1 MLSCNVLQCFTKQ
14 RITNKNIIHQE
25 KKPSLPFCVYF
36 SCKNLTK
43 WKSNILSNSSSSHL
57 HPVFLLL
64 KLLWPVKTKR
74 KMSDC
79 HCNPK
84 AHWKL
89 FLLWFFP
96 RWISNIS
103 ELVPAKPDAVLWLTA
118 RPQREKKN
126 FNCFHGSLSQ
136 INPLK
141 SAELATL
148 WPHAYHACPNP
159 NVLNDSFITD

>member
-14 RITNKNIIHQE
+14 RVTNKNIIHQE

-36 SCKNLTK
+36 SCKNFTK

-79 HCNPK
+79 QFHCNPK

-118 RPQREKKN
+118 RPQREKKTSITSM
-126 FNCFHGSLSQ
+126 GLG
-136 INPLK
+136 
-141 SAELATL
+141 AELATV